1 MFNNKYGFKLGCNVT
16 QWVGDG
22 YCDDVSNTIE
32 CNYDGG
38 DCCLDNTNTVYC
50 TDCLCFDGGRYEY
63 RSIFIYVCICKL
75 TRNFLFN

>member
-1 MFNNKYGFKLGCNVT
+1 MLNNKYGFKLGCNVT

-38 DCCLDNTNTVYC
+38 DCCLDNTNTVSFFYIYC
-50 TDCLCFDGGRYEY
+50 LGR
-63 RSIFIYVCICKL
+63 L
-75 TRNFLFN
+75 AGAFLFST